1 MVADNAKNIQ
11 CAIKSNSQWTQI
23 NCMTHTLQLAIND
36 AKVGLGIEKLLAK
49 ARKIVSHY
57 NQSPKAYDRISKIQF
72 QMGVVQHKLI
82 QMVETR
88 WNSEFYMLRRLV
100 EQQQLVSADISKEG
114 KIENLTT
121 PEWALA
127 GGLVE
132 ILEPLEIATRQLSQE
147 ASPTISLVIPMLFSI
162 KHSLNNC
169 INKNINGKLF
179 AKRLLR
185 SVETRFTF
193 TKVIDKPVYLFSML
207 LDPRFKNLPLEDYE
221 KEGVT
226 KGMLKELNNR
236 WPHTEQVGENVQERN
251 NNPDIPEVT
260 AKTSKLWGAWD
271 DVTKTVSQSNPG
283 RSVHEKKIEK
293 R

>member
-1 MVADNAKNIQ
+1 MKNVIDQDYNNLESLSITADLWFSRAKDSYISCTGHYIDANFVFKHFTLACSPFPGEHSGESILNKLNSILTDWGIGERPEKPIPIYMVTDNAKNIQ

-36 AKVGLGIEKLLAK
+36 AKVGLGNEKLLAK

-100 EQQQLVSADISKEG
+100 EQQQVVSADISKEG

-162 KHSLNNC
+162 KHSLNN
-169 INKNINGKLF
+169 
-179 AKRLLR
+179 
-185 SVETRFTF
+185 
-193 TKVIDKPVYLFSML
+193 
-207 LDPRFKNLPLEDYE
+207 
-221 KEGVT
+221 
-226 KGMLKELNNR
+226 
-236 WPHTEQVGENVQERN
+236 
-251 NNPDIPEVT
+251 
-260 AKTSKLWGAWD
+260 
-271 DVTKTVSQSNPG
+271 
-283 RSVHEKKIEK
+283 
-293 R
+293 